1 MAGAVVKSNFRVI
14 LRKFTFAL
22 WMACLTTS
30 LLNILFGYDTT
41 SFSGVQAIPGFV
53 SHFGTP
59 TLPNG
64 EFQISASRAS
74 FMSSVAFVGKLLGV
88 LVGLSAMSRITFES
102 LKLT

>member
-1 MAGAVVKSNFRVI
+1 MAGAVVKGNTWTI
-14 LRKFTFAL
+14 LRKFTLTL
-22 WMACLTTS
+22 WMSCLTTA

-59 TLPNG
+59 TLPDG
-64 EFQISASRAS
+64 GYQISASRAS

-88 LVGLSAMSRITFES
+88 LVRSSPQSVAS
-102 LKLT
+102 LHD